1 MIMSNLSTILGQRK
15 IKISKVIK
23 DTKISRPTLTALYY
37 NHSKGINFDT
47 LNTLCN
53 YLQVSISDILSF
65 YPIDIDTI
73 TISFKKISSEDIAI
87 DEYREVELITNAHFQ
102 GSIDFYQKYIPAIK
116 FSGCLHDPHFTSSTY
131 DLTLILYTN
140 TKIQEEPVQEYI
152 IEAIENKIIEAF
164 PADTGFDNDGNFT
177 FDSISIHFNY
187 ENGMSDGVFIP
198 HLKP

>member
-1 MIMSNLSTILGQRK
+1 MIMSNLSTILGQKK

-53 YLQVSISDILSF
+53 YLQVSVSDILSF

-73 TISFKKISSEDIAI
+73 TISFENFSSEDIAV
-87 DEYREVELITNAHFQ
+87 DEYRKVELITDAHFQ
-102 GSIDFYQKYIPAIK
+102 GSINFYQKYIPTIK
-116 FSGCLHDPHFTSSTY
+116 FSGYLDDPHFTSRTY
-131 DLTLILYTN
+131 DLTLVLY
-140 TKIQEEPVQEYI
+140 TKIQEEPVQEYV

-177 FDSISIHFNY
+177 FDSIDIQFDYKSDIIDGFSI
-187 ENGMSDGVFIP
+187 S
-198 HLKP
+198 HLKK